1 VWNFRKQQCQNTFEM
16 HEEKIWAMDF
26 IEMSADSTQDNSQR
40 ETLKMITGAGDS
52 SIKLWSD
59 STLETQVKEKEDKL
73 LLMEEEQ
80 KLSQMMRD
88 NDLVSASVLSFK
100 LNKLRDFFFA
110 MDRLVS
116 GRAPPPKPYIPGMP
130 GQVAPMLERQQDPIE
145 SLLLNQEQFEQVL
158 ATSQPFTAENKKKT
172 QSNVAK
178 VISLLMKEDKKKLF
192 DTIKKLNAR

>member
-1 VWNFRKQQCQNTFEM
+1 
-16 HEEKIWAMDF
+16 
-26 IEMSADSTQDNSQR
+26 
-40 ETLKMITGAGDS
+40 
-52 SIKLWSD
+52 
-59 STLETQVKEKEDKL
+59 
-73 LLMEEEQ
+73 
-80 KLSQMMRD
+80 MMRD

-172 QSNVAK
+172 QANVAK

>member
-1 VWNFRKQQCQNTFEM
+1 
-16 HEEKIWAMDF
+16 
-26 IEMSADSTQDNSQR
+26 
-40 ETLKMITGAGDS
+40 
-52 SIKLWSD
+52 
-59 STLETQVKEKEDKL
+59 
-73 LLMEEEQ
+73 
-80 KLSQMMRD
+80 MMRD